1 MEEAVVLQIVVGG
14 IVVQQNVVPQIVVAR
29 AFLLQTVVARI
40 VVLQTVVA
48 RIVVLQTVTVV
59 ARSLS
64 LISWF
69 LLGRQGQK
77 IGTLMNPI
85 YG

>member
-1 MEEAVVLQIVVGG
+1 MQHVVVEEAVVLQIVVGG

-29 AFLLQTVVARI
+29 AFLLQTV
-40 VVLQTVVA
+40 
-48 RIVVLQTVTVV
+48 TVV

-64 LISWF
+64 LTSWF